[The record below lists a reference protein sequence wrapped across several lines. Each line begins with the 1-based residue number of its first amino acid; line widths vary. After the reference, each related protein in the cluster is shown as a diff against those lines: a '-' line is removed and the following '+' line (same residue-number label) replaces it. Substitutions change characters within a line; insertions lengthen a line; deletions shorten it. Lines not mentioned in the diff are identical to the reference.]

1 FCLRAGFSQ
10 TIDAFHDRPGLELC
24 LVPGRQTAGFRLRQ
38 QFFGRRALLPAQIGC
53 ARRMPAQNSFFV
65 FSPTSATMMCPQGG
79 IPMSIAVDDL
89 RNFQSRELEQPN
101 MQTNGRQPV
110 FTKTIEWSLIEI
122 VILLT
127 QIRDAVNPAAASKP

>member
-1 FCLRAGFSQ
+1 
-10 TIDAFHDRPGLELC
+10 
-24 LVPGRQTAGFRLRQ
+24 
-38 QFFGRRALLPAQIGC
+38 
-53 ARRMPAQNSFFV
+53 
-65 FSPTSATMMCPQGG
+65 MMCPEGG
-79 IPMSIAVDDL
+79 ILMSIAVDDL
-89 RNFQSRELEQPN
+89 RNFQARELEQPN